1 MKTRNFV
8 MLFTCLAVTACGT
21 MPEERAVSGAGVGA
35 AAGAILGAV
44 TGMSVVQGAVI
55 GALGG
60 GLTGAMTR
68 NDQINL
74 GDPAWKHGTRNTG
87 SGTSVAGSGS
97 GPSSRQATVASI
109 QNGLR
114 DLGYDPGPID
124 GIYGNRTTQA
134 IRQYQKDRGLR
145 VDGEATAA
153 LADHILKQRS

>member
-1 MKTRNFV
+1 MKTRN
-8 MLFTCLAVTACGT
+8 LAVTGLCVVLTACGT

-68 NDQINL
+68 NDQVNL
-74 GDPAWKHGTRNTG
+74 GDPAWKQGTRSTG
-87 SGTSVAGSGS
+87 SGSSVAGGS
-97 GPSSRQATVASI
+97 GLSSRQATVASI
-109 QNGLR
+109 QGGLR
-114 DLGYDPGPID
+114 DMGYDPGPVD
-124 GIYGNRTTQA
+124 GIYGNRTAQA

-145 VDGEATAA
+145 VDGQATAA
-153 LADHILKQRS
+153 LADHILNQRS

>member
-1 MKTRNFV
+1 MKTRKLV
-8 MLFTCLAVTACGT
+8 MCIACLSLSACGT

-35 AAGAILGAV
+35 AAGAVLGAV
-44 TGMSVVQGAVI
+44 TGLSVVQGAVI

-74 GDPAWKHGTRNTG
+74 GEPTWKQGTGHPGNG
-87 SGTSVAGSGS
+87 S
-97 GPSSRQATVASI
+97 SSRQATVAKI
-109 QNGLR
+109 QDGLR
-114 DLGYDPGPID
+114 ELGYNPGPID
-124 GIYGNRTTQA
+124 GIYGNQTAQA

-145 VDGEATAA
+145 VDGQATAA

>member
-1 MKTRNFV
+1 MKMRNLV
-8 MLFTCLAVTACGT
+8 MCMACLSLTACGT

-35 AAGAILGAV
+35 AAGAVLGAV

-74 GDPAWKHGTRNTG
+74 GEPTWKQGAGNTG
-87 SGTSVAGSGS
+87 SAS
-97 GPSSRQATVASI
+97 SSRQATIASI
-109 QNGLR
+109 QDGLR
-114 DLGYDPGPID
+114 DLGYSPGPVD
-124 GIYGNRTTQA
+124 GIYGNQTAQA
-134 IRQYQKDRGLR
+134 IRQYQKDQGLR
-145 VDGEATAA
+145 VDGQATAA